1 MGESTKIILAVILMI
16 LICLLIDYLSNIR
29 KLKRNKRRIV
39 NEYGEEIDIEDV
51 SYKMEAV
58 SSYFRNKNKDDVI
71 DDITWSDLSMDN
83 IFKKINNTQ
92 STVGNEVLYDILR
105 NPLKDKLELMKRDN
119 IIEYFA
125 ENEKGRIDFQLL
137 FSRLGY
143 NYDLNTTLSLFT
155 EIDNS
160 KNKLTLYRVLRALPV
175 ISILL
180 IGVNKSFLFLTLLSI
195 CLNIFISFN
204 NKKSKVDVSGFSY
217 IIKVVNVAFK
227 IHSKNLS
234 IINENMNDISSDLKQ
249 VKKIKKKIVS
259 TNPNSMLSDLNVL
272 AEYTNM
278 IFLSELITYEKVK
291 ETVIKNKE
299 YLKSIYEFV
308 GTLDSLIAVSSFR
321 QSLDYYSKP
330 KLFISSNKSE
340 NIIDFEQL
348 YHPLVENPVSSSLHT
363 ENGILVTGSN
373 ASGKSTF
380 IKSVAINQILGQS
393 IFTTCAKFYKASFF
407 NIYTSMALKDDVLKN
422 ESYYIVEIKSLKRII
437 DKSKAK
443 IPTLCFVDEILRGTN
458 TIERIAS
465 SSEVLSYFNDSNCI
479 CFAATHDIELTYLLE
494 NKFENYHFE
503 EEITDNDI
511 VFDYKLR
518 SGRAKSRNAIKL
530 LGLMGYDEKIIED
543 ANERAAIF
551 VRTGKWK

>member
-1 MGESTKIILAVILMI
+1 MSESTKIILAIILMV
-16 LICLLIDYLSNIR
+16 LICLLIDYISNLR
-29 KLKRNKRRIV
+29 KLKLNKRRIV

-58 SSYFRNKNKDDVI
+58 SSYFRNKNKEDVI

-83 IFKKINNTQ
+83 IYKKINNTQ

-105 NPLKDKLELMKRDN
+105 NPLKDKLELIKRDN
-119 IIEYFA
+119 LIEYFS
-125 ENEKGRIDFQLL
+125 ENENERIDFQLL

-143 NYDLNTTLSLFT
+143 NYDLNTTMSLFA
-155 EIDNS
+155 EVDNS
-160 KNKLTLYRVLRALPV
+160 KNKLNLYRALRALPV

-227 IHSKNLS
+227 IQSKNLS
-234 IINENMNDISSDLKQ
+234 IINENMNDISSDLQQ

-299 YLKSIYEFV
+299 YLKNIYEFV

-321 QSLDYYSKP
+321 QSLDYYTKP
-330 KLFISSNKSE
+330 ELFISNNKS
-340 NIIDFEQL
+340 
-348 YHPLVENPVSSSLHT
+348 
-363 ENGILVTGSN
+363 
-373 ASGKSTF
+373 
-380 IKSVAINQILGQS
+380 
-393 IFTTCAKFYKASFF
+393 
-407 NIYTSMALKDDVLKN
+407 
-422 ESYYIVEIKSLKRII
+422 
-437 DKSKAK
+437 
-443 IPTLCFVDEILRGTN
+443 
-458 TIERIAS
+458 
-465 SSEVLSYFNDSNCI
+465 
-479 CFAATHDIELTYLLE
+479 
-494 NKFENYHFE
+494 
-503 EEITDNDI
+503 
-511 VFDYKLR
+511 
-518 SGRAKSRNAIKL
+518 
-530 LGLMGYDEKIIED
+530 
-543 ANERAAIF
+543 
-551 VRTGKWK
+551 

>member
-125 ENEKGRIDFQLL
+125 ENEKERIDFQLL

-217 IIKVVNVAFK
+217 IIKVVNVVFK

-363 ENGILVTGSN
+363 ENG
-373 ASGKSTF
+373 
-380 IKSVAINQILGQS
+380 
-393 IFTTCAKFYKASFF
+393 
-407 NIYTSMALKDDVLKN
+407 
-422 ESYYIVEIKSLKRII
+422 
-437 DKSKAK
+437 K
-443 IPTLCFVDEILRGTN
+443 I
-458 TIERIAS
+458 
-465 SSEVLSYFNDSNCI
+465 
-479 CFAATHDIELTYLLE
+479 
-494 NKFENYHFE
+494 
-503 EEITDNDI
+503 
-511 VFDYKLR
+511 
-518 SGRAKSRNAIKL
+518 GRAH
-530 LGLMGYDEKIIED
+530 
-543 ANERAAIF
+543 
-551 VRTGKWK
+551 V